1 MNIFDAGIIGLL
13 YEIGPY
19 IAFGLAGIVILVSVI
34 VLIAREKAKKNSEG
48 AIGCLFTILVEVFFF
63 FLFGYRSKKF
73 IIAAILA
80 NLTSNLILNYII
92 YFLDLTANPN
102 YGWILLAMEIG
113 VWIYES
119 LIYILVE
126 KDKKKYFEIVLLT
139 LAANCCSFIIGILLY
154 LVYPLIGI

>member
-1 MNIFDAGIIGLL
+1 MVHL
-13 YEIGPY
+13 EI
-19 IAFGLAGIVILVSVI
+19 
-34 VLIAREKAKKNSEG
+34 

-92 YFLDLTANPN
+92 YFLDLAANPN

-119 LIYILVE
+119 LIYILQISLFFVS
-126 KDKKKYFEIVLLT
+126 KIDVFITRKLYIPSAFVYF
-139 LAANCCSFIIGILLY
+139 LA
-154 LVYPLIGI
+154 

>member
-1 MNIFDAGIIGLL
+1 MVHL
-13 YEIGPY
+13 EI
-19 IAFGLAGIVILVSVI
+19 
-34 VLIAREKAKKNSEG
+34 

-92 YFLDLTANPN
+92 YFLDLTGEPN
-102 YGWILLAMEIG
+102 YWWIPLAKEVGGWIYGSLLYLPG
-113 VWIYES
+113 G
-119 LIYILVE
+119 

>member
-1 MNIFDAGIIGLL
+1 MVYL
-13 YEIGPY
+13 EI
-19 IAFGLAGIVILVSVI
+19 
-34 VLIAREKAKKNSEG
+34 

-92 YFLDLTANPN
+92 YFLDLTASPN